1 MPRFL
6 PAVLIAVTLVLSGCD
21 SAEQRAEKHYQAG
34 LALLEKGD
42 VDRALVEFRNVF
54 QLNGKHLEARLT
66 YARLVRE
73 QGNLTDSYS
82 QYLLVAEQYPDNPD
96 ARRALAEMAIDRND
110 WEEADRHG
118 QALLKIAPQDPEAQ
132 TIGALLDYRKAVLA
146 KDTTAA
152 AAAADRT
159 QTLLDANADN
169 RALALIAYRVL
180 IDRAVT
186 RKDPTTAL
194 PVLEKAIALNPTQ
207 FEWQMLKL
215 RLLSA
220 MGDQKAVGEDLN
232 ALYPLFPGDVTVR
245 NLLIAWYMQQKDVD
259 GAEAFLR
266 RVAEDAGKSGAPD
279 AADAAQK
286 AWLNVVQ
293 FLKQTKGP
301 EAAMAEADRLIAANP
316 DNLAYQTMKA
326 ALVFEGGQRDA
337 AIAALQ
343 TALKSAPDTPDA
355 RNMKVALARM
365 LVATGNN
372 VGARALIE
380 EVLASDPSHVAA
392 LKMKAAWLID
402 EDKPG
407 DAIVALRT
415 AQDQDPRDPEIRTL
429 TARAHEREGAR
440 DLAGQSYADAVE
452 VSARGV
458 PESLRYAAFLIQ
470 DNRLDPALS
479 VLQNALQAHPRDAGL
494 LQAKADVLIRM
505 RNWTDAADAVTALR
519 AVGTPQ
525 AIDSANRLQ
534 AGILLK
540 QEKIGDTIA
549 FLDSLSKG
557 ASTSG
562 AAVAAVVQAQVQA
575 GQIDA
580 ARDYVDGLLAK
591 TPDDRG
597 LQLLRAGI
605 HVVQDQPDQAETIY
619 RALMAEKPDDL
630 RPFKALYD
638 MLVANGRSADA
649 SALLA
654 EELKTFPDAPM
665 LNVLQAGELEK
676 KQDIDGAIAIYE
688 KLYAQDSSSQIVANN
703 LASLLVSYRDDA
715 ASLDRAFAIAARL
728 RGSTVPAFQDTYGWI
743 AYRRGDYEAA
753 LADLEPA
760 AKGLPKDPMV
770 QMHLGLTYAALNRTE
785 DARTTLTR
793 ALDLA
798 GDPAPAAF
806 DAAKKALAALP
817 PASGTTAPAQPD
829 ATQPDATQSDTT
841 QPAPTQP

>member
-6 PAVLIAVTLVLSGCD
+6 PAVLIAVTLILSGCD

-34 LALLEKGD
+34 MALLEKGD

-54 QLNGKHLEARLT
+54 QLNGHHLQARLT

-73 QGNLTDSYS
+73 QGNFTEAYS
-82 QYLLVAEQYPDNPD
+82 QYLLAAEQYPDDAD

-110 WEEADRHG
+110 WQEAERHG

-132 TIGALLDYRKAVLA
+132 TIGALLDYRKAALA
-146 KDTTAA
+146 KDRTAA
-152 AAAADRT
+152 TAAADRV
-159 QTLLDANADN
+159 QGLLDANADN

-180 IDRAVT
+180 IDRAVS
-186 RKDPTTAL
+186 RGDPATAL
-194 PVLEKAIALNPTQ
+194 PVLEKALALDPTQ

-215 RLLSA
+215 RLLTA
-220 MGDQKAVGEDLN
+220 AGDQKAVGEDLN
-232 ALYPLFPGDVTVR
+232 ALYTLFPQNVVVR

-293 FLKQTKGP
+293 FLKQTRGP
-301 EAAMAEADRLIAANP
+301 DAAMAEADRLIAANP

-380 EVLASDPSHVAA
+380 EVLASDPGHVAA

-415 AQDQDPRDPEIRTL
+415 AQDQDPKDPEIRTL
-429 TARAHEREGAR
+429 TGQAHEREGAR

-452 VSARGV
+452 VSGRGV
-458 PESLRYAAFLIQ
+458 PESLRYAGFLIQ
-470 DNRLDPALS
+470 DNRLDSALS
-479 VLQNALQAHPRDAGL
+479 VLENALQAHPRDAAL
-494 LQAKADVLIRM
+494 LRARADLLIRM
-505 RNWTDAADAVTALR
+505 RNWADATDAVAALR
-519 AVGTPQ
+519 ALGTPQ
-525 AIDSANRLQ
+525 AIDDANRLQ
-534 AGILLK
+534 ASLLLK
-540 QEKIGDTIA
+540 QEKVDDTIA

-557 ASTSG
+557 ASTSS

-580 ARDYVDGLLAK
+580 ARDYLDGLLAK

-597 LQLLRAGI
+597 LRFLRAGI
-605 HVVQDQPDQAETIY
+605 HLVQDQPDQAEAIY

-630 RPFKALYD
+630 RPFQALYK
-638 MLVANGRSADA
+638 MLLANDRAADA
-649 SALLA
+649 TALLA
-654 EELKTFPDAPM
+654 EELKSFPDSPM
-665 LNVLQAGELEK
+665 LNLMQAGELEK
-676 KQDIDGAIAIYE
+676 NHDIDGAIAIYE
-688 KLYAQDSSSQIVANN
+688 KLYARDSGNQIVANN

-743 AYRRGDYEAA
+743 QYRRGDYQAA

-760 AKGLPKDPMV
+760 AQGLPKDPMV

-793 ALDLA
+793 ALELA
-798 GDPAPAAF
+798 GAAADTPVF
-806 DAAKKALAALP
+806 ATAKKTLADLGGP
-817 PASGTTAPAQPD
+817 PQP
-829 ATQPDATQSDTT
+829 
-841 QPAPTQP
+841 

>member
-1 MPRFL
+1 MPRIL
-6 PAVLIAVTLVLSGCD
+6 PAVLIAVTLILSGCD

-34 LALLEKGD
+34 MALLEKGD

-54 QLNGKHLEARLT
+54 QLNGHHLQARLT

-73 QGNLTDSYS
+73 QGNFTEAYS
-82 QYLLVAEQYPDNPD
+82 QYLLVAEQYPDNVE
-96 ARRALAEMAIDRND
+96 ARRALAEMAIERTD
-110 WEEADRHG
+110 WQEAERHG
-118 QALLKIAPQDPEAQ
+118 QALLKIAPQDAEAQ
-132 TIGALLDYRKAVLA
+132 TIGALLDYRKAALA
-146 KDTTAA
+146 KDGNAA
-152 AAAADRT
+152 AAAADRVRG
-159 QTLLDANADN
+159 LLDANADN

-186 RKDPTTAL
+186 RGDPSTAL
-194 PVLEKAIALNPTQ
+194 PVLEKAIALDPTQ

-215 RLLSA
+215 RVLVAS
-220 MGDQKAVGEDLN
+220 GDQKAVGEDLN
-232 ALYPLFPGDVTVR
+232 TLYTLFPGNQVVR
-245 NLLIAWYMQQKDVD
+245 NLLITWYMQQKDVD

-266 RVAEDAGKSGAPD
+266 RVAEDAGKTGAPD

-293 FLKQTKGP
+293 FLKQTRGP
-301 EAAMAEADRLIAANP
+301 DAAMAEADRLIAANP

-365 LVATGNN
+365 LSATGNP
-372 VGARALIE
+372 VGARALVE

-392 LKMKAAWLID
+392 LKMKAAWLIA

-415 AQDQDPRDPEIRTL
+415 AQDQDPKDPEIRTL
-429 TARAHEREGAR
+429 TGQAHEREGAR

-452 VSARGV
+452 VSGRGV
-458 PESLRYAAFLIQ
+458 PESLRYAGFLIQ
-470 DNRLDPALS
+470 DNRLDSALS
-479 VLQNALQAHPRDAGL
+479 VLQNGLQAHPRDAAL
-494 LQAKADVLIRM
+494 LRARADLLIRM
-505 RNWTDAADAVTALR
+505 RNWADATDAVAALR
-519 AVGTPQ
+519 ALGTPQ
-525 AIDSANRLQ
+525 AIDDANRLQ
-534 AGILLK
+534 ASLLLR
-540 QEKIGDTIA
+540 QEKISDTIA

-557 ASTSG
+557 ASTSS

-597 LQLLRAGI
+597 LRYLRAGI
-605 HVVQDQPDQAETIY
+605 HLVQDQPDQAEAIY

-630 RPFKALYD
+630 RPFQALYK
-638 MLVANGRSADA
+638 MLLANDRAADA
-649 SALLA
+649 TALLA
-654 EELKTFPDAPM
+654 EELKSFPDSPM
-665 LNVLQAGELEK
+665 LNLMQAGELEK
-676 KQDIDGAIAIYE
+676 NHDIDGAIAIYE
-688 KLYAQDSSSQIVANN
+688 KLYARDSSSQIVANN

-743 AYRRGDYEAA
+743 EYRRGDYEAA

-760 AKGLPKDPMV
+760 ARGLPKDPMV
-770 QMHLGLTYAALNRTE
+770 QMHLGLTYAALKRTE
-785 DARTTLTR
+785 DARATLTR
-793 ALDLA
+793 ALELA
-798 GDPAPAAF
+798 GDPAPAVF
-806 DAAKKALAALP
+806 DAAKTALADLGGP
-817 PASGTTAPAQPD
+817 PGP
-829 ATQPDATQSDTT
+829 
-841 QPAPTQP
+841 